1 MSFKSKFLPLV
12 YENVRMIVN
21 LPTRHFWRY
30 HSSKHFREFYLQDG
44 GENSAGM
51 DMNRNYVTVT
61 LCIPP
66 PYVYLL
72 AIMRYINR
80 LFTYLL
86 TLFSGLRQFVYLVRR
101 GAGRRACNDGYHLNM
116 SMNI

>member
-1 MSFKSKFLPLV
+1 
-12 YENVRMIVN
+12 MIVN

-51 DMNRNYVTVT
+51 DMNRNYVTDT

-66 PYVYLL
+66 
-72 AIMRYINR
+72 
-80 LFTYLL
+80 
-86 TLFSGLRQFVYLVRR
+86 LFSGLRRFVYLVRR
-101 GAGRRACNDGYHLNM
+101 GAGRRACNDVYHLNM

>member
-30 HSSKHFREFYLQDG
+30 HTSKHFREFYLQDG

-72 AIMRYINR
+72 ALYKST
-80 LFTYLL
+80 FYLL
-86 TLFSGLRQFVYLVRR
+86 TYTVLWVETIRVP
-101 GAGRRACNDGYHLNM
+101 RAEGCGPWGM
-116 SMNI
+116 

>member
-66 PYVYLL
+66 CDYALYKST
-72 AIMRYINR
+72 
-80 LFTYLL
+80 FYLL
-86 TLFSGLRQFVYLVRR
+86 TYTVLWVETIRIP
-101 GAGRRACNDGYHLNM
+101 RAEGCGSPGM
-116 SMNI
+116 